1 MGLRLSRQRVLNGLG
16 SALSAVALTVAP
28 TGASAQTLEQRAE
41 TSLARLIKD
50 RVAGAPVACISPFR
64 SERLSVVPYVGVLY
78 RRGDTIYIAR
88 VENPRSLGNDDA
100 VVFDTQESELCHNDI
115 GQSID
120 RMGSSHRVVLGP
132 FVPYTKRN

>member
-1 MGLRLSRQRVLNGLG
+1 MSRQRLSIGLG

-28 TGASAQTLEQRAE
+28 IGASAQSLEQRAE
-41 TSLARLIKD
+41 ASLARLIKD
-50 RVAGAPVACISPFR
+50 RIPGSPVACISPFR

-78 RRGDTIYIAR
+78 RRGDTIYVAR

-115 GQSID
+115 GQSVD
-120 RMGSSHRVVLGP
+120 RMGFSHRVVLGL